1 MLTKL
6 YSLDEPPIWRCHG
19 LVSCKLD
26 TSSWIGVV
34 ERKGLLLIRSTRLVA
49 TIGSKSGARKVTRKD
64 IQEVDVQR
72 ACGKILEP
80 GAPIALRL
88 QGNLLYG
95 ISRVHNQQCTYLV
108 ADAKRIQD
116 QIKLSFRTF
125 LSNQLDYEEVEAR

>member
-1 MLTKL
+1 MN
-6 YSLDEPPIWRCHG
+6 SLDEPSIWGGYH
-19 LVSCKLD
+19 LVSCVLFA
-26 TSSWIGVV
+26 TFRALV
-34 ERKGLLLIRSTRLVA
+34 EKGGGLLLICVRLVA
-49 TIGSKSGARKVTRKD
+49 TIGSKSSTRKVTRKA

-108 ADAKRIQD
+108 TDAKKTQD
-116 QIKLSFRTF
+116 QMKLFFNSF
-125 LSNQLDYEEVEAR
+125 SGNQLDPEAGKTR

>member
-1 MLTKL
+1 MLSEM
-6 YSLDEPPIWRCHG
+6 YSPDEPPIWRRYR
-19 LVSCKLD
+19 LVSYKLYVSFRPSV
-26 TSSWIGVV
+26 T
-34 ERKGLLLIRSTRLVA
+34 ENKGQLLIPCIRLVA

-64 IQEVDVQR
+64 IQGVDVQR

-108 ADAKRIQD
+108 ADARKIQD
-116 QIKLSFRTF
+116 QIKLSFRNI
-125 LSNQLDYEEVEAR
+125 LSNQLDFDEGEAR